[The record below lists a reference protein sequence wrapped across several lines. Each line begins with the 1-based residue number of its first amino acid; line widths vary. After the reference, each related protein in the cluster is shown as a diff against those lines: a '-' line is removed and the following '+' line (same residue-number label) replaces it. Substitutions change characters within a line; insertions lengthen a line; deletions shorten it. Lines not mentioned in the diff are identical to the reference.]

1 MLFGAEAVTEE
12 ARESADEHKWSLA
25 KRFKLLLHPKEMREK
40 FAIKVDP
47 LPNGVTLP
55 QIYADFMKYL
65 IKHTEPYFKNRIVD
79 GSMIWEAYKDKT
91 IFVIGHPNGWSLR
104 EQEFLRKAA
113 IKGGLVDTADAKRR
127 VRFVTEA
134 EASSGFNFAVC
145 DAGGSTVDTAVYTVT
160 ATEPFLKLA
169 EKREAACVQAGG
181 LAVDDALEE
190 HLETTLTRA
199 GMDTKKIKEC
209 LREGIDDFE
218 VFPKRQFLDDSDSL
232 RVKLGDKNLMNP
244 EFNIRRGTI
253 TISSPIPKQC
263 FDRSVKPIMR
273 SVDDQIIGASVSH
286 ILLVG
291 GFGDSPYLQ
300 RQLKDRYEPLGS
312 ELTIVNDSRSKAVAE
327 GAILWNTMTSV
338 FKRAP
343 KWSYGIQGYVRVD
356 SHSSEHR
363 ERNTFTTP
371 DGYEKVTGVW
381 CEIVKKGVALDAD
394 HICRQSF
401 FRTYSSAN
409 PNLEN
414 IEIALYSYSGND
426 RPKWLR
432 SSGGEHAGHIV
443 KYNKP
448 EQRNGFSRVWQI
460 QHNFARHYAG
470 SWQQSNVP
478 RYLREFLLGYI
489 PPLET
494 VERSDIQ
501 SGLQEQYNVLKGLQ
515 NTLTQKEEEIKSIQS
530 AHKKELE
537 NIQTKRIGESFDHE
551 TELKRLNNIIQDQ
564 KVELSKLSLGKDLGA
579 KELETL
585 KNEIRR
591 LSSDK
596 ISEINRLQEELRT
609 KDESLTQLET
619 SKNEEISKLTSAKD
633 LEIERLK
640 ARLQVLN
647 DEPGKLQAESEREI
661 RELTSQANAA
671 SARGEKNPGGEVY
684 RLNAELRRVKA
695 EYASLRNHT
704 QLQENTEQAA
714 ITTAL
719 DDINRLIEELVQSL
733 AERIEEHLERSSPK
747 QTLNR
752 QDLLSVFS
760 RDENGLALKAEEDTY
775 LLFEYAIQAT
785 VCDQLYA
792 HLFRPFHPSIAED
805 EKCNKFITEVYDQ
818 MIRQGKFIKIQPHE
832 VLEGYDK
839 ALGKVIAKA
848 EWLNRVL
855 KEEVSILGNFQ
866 LISFSFGDAFQPSHM
881 SEAISTPKKP
891 YPEIIL
897 ATVGLGL
904 LKSYALGG
912 DRQPET
918 TILRKAVVFGP
929 PK

>member
-1 MLFGAEAVTEE
+1 MLAGSYSWEARGAQERNAGNENTNNFGVKPSENVWEKDSQIMVGIDIGSTQSGVAFTFLQKGVKRTVHRVVHWPGQALDLQSKIPTLVWYDKHGKPMLFGAEAVTEE

-134 EASSGFNFAVC
+134 EASVHYCIENSNISSRLQSGFNFAVC

-432 SSGGEHAGHIV
+432 SSGG
-443 KYNKP
+443 
-448 EQRNGFSRVWQI
+448 S
-460 QHNFARHYAG
+460 
-470 SWQQSNVP
+470 
-478 RYLREFLLGYI
+478 L
-489 PPLET
+489 
-494 VERSDIQ
+494 
-501 SGLQEQYNVLKGLQ
+501 LKGFDNVCLI
-515 NTLTQKEEEIKSIQS
+515 TADLRSLS
-530 AHKKELE
+530 GALE
-537 NIQTKRIGESFDHE
+537 AKIGPRGTYWGLLFWVCVRFGD
-551 TELKRLNNIIQDQ
+551 T
-564 KVELSKLSLGKDLGA
+564 
-579 KELETL
+579 
-585 KNEIRR
+585 
-591 LSSDK
+591 
-596 ISEINRLQEELRT
+596 
-609 KDESLTQLET
+609 
-619 SKNEEISKLTSAKD
+619 EISAY
-633 LEIERLK
+633 LEW
-640 ARLQVLN
+640 
-647 DEPGKLQAESEREI
+647 
-661 RELTSQANAA
+661 
-671 SARGEKNPGGEVY
+671 
-684 RLNAELRRVKA
+684 
-695 EYASLRNHT
+695 
-704 QLQENTEQAA
+704 
-714 ITTAL
+714 
-719 DDINRLIEELVQSL
+719 
-733 AERIEEHLERSSPK
+733 
-747 QTLNR
+747 
-752 QDLLSVFS
+752 
-760 RDENGLALKAEEDTY
+760 EED
-775 LLFEYAIQAT
+775 
-785 VCDQLYA
+785 
-792 HLFRPFHPSIAED
+792 
-805 EKCNKFITEVYDQ
+805 
-818 MIRQGKFIKIQPHE
+818 G
-832 VLEGYDK
+832 
-839 ALGKVIAKA
+839 
-848 EWLNRVL
+848 
-855 KEEVSILGNFQ
+855 
-866 LISFSFGDAFQPSHM
+866 
-881 SEAISTPKKP
+881 
-891 YPEIIL
+891 
-897 ATVGLGL
+897 
-904 LKSYALGG
+904 
-912 DRQPET
+912 ET
-918 TILRKAVVFGP
+918 CFGP
-929 PK
+929 IFIIAQDVKWV

>member
-1 MLFGAEAVTEE
+1 MFAPHPGGHQYPGPQRHRTDGWMGRTAPPAYMLVMGSQGCGKSNFINMATGRPDFPTLHNSNSCTQSFYLSRWPRQVNQCEFRFTDTPGFGSSMITDRKILELLIEYLSPNTYGDCGPTTNMPKFHKVAGLLYIHSEDEPLKSRTSRETIETLVKVLGTQFINRVTV
-12 ARESADEHKWSLA
+12 
-25 KRFKLLLHPKEMREK
+25 LLLPQNNSQINTYNFMPPEDSPIYPLYCSATKPWTILYDQTPQSIDRILWHYIGLHPR
-40 FAIKVDP
+40 
-47 LPNGVTLP
+47 NT
-55 QIYADFMKYL
+55 Y
-65 IKHTEPYFKNRIVD
+65 
-79 GSMIWEAYKDKT
+79 
-91 IFVIGHPNGWSLR
+91 
-104 EQEFLRKAA
+104 
-113 IKGGLVDTADAKRR
+113 
-127 VRFVTEA
+127 
-134 EASSGFNFAVC
+134 
-145 DAGGSTVDTAVYTVT
+145 
-160 ATEPFLKLA
+160 
-169 EKREAACVQAGG
+169 
-181 LAVDDALEE
+181 LAV
-190 HLETTLTRA
+190 
-199 GMDTKKIKEC
+199 
-209 LREGIDDFE
+209 ID
-218 VFPKRQFLDDSDSL
+218 
-232 RVKLGDKNLMNP
+232 
-244 EFNIRRGTI
+244 
-253 TISSPIPKQC
+253 
-263 FDRSVKPIMR
+263 
-273 SVDDQIIGASVSH
+273 
-286 ILLVG
+286 
-291 GFGDSPYLQ
+291 
-300 RQLKDRYEPLGS
+300 
-312 ELTIVNDSRSKAVAE
+312 
-327 GAILWNTMTSV
+327 
-338 FKRAP
+338 
-343 KWSYGIQGYVRVD
+343 
-356 SHSSEHR
+356 
-363 ERNTFTTP
+363 
-371 DGYEKVTGVW
+371 
-381 CEIVKKGVALDAD
+381 
-394 HICRQSF
+394 
-401 FRTYSSAN
+401 
-409 PNLEN
+409 
-414 IEIALYSYSGND
+414 
-426 RPKWLR
+426 
-432 SSGGEHAGHIV
+432 
-443 KYNKP
+443 
-448 EQRNGFSRVWQI
+448 
-460 QHNFARHYAG
+460 NFARHYAG

-818 MIRQGKFIKIQPHE
+818 MIRQEPQSIAGRWRRDTFSSISKKKSRGDKPDDERMHRIITEALSALVGKFIKIQPHE